1 MSNTMSMKGRAG
13 SDANVRFT
21 PNGKAVADFSV
32 ADTPRRKNEQTG
44 QFEDAGPTLWQR
56 VQVWGPEAEKA
67 AEEVRK
73 GSLVTVSGRVK
84 ADEWQ
89 DKQTGET
96 RKSTTLVADVVYVH
110 PPKEKSDSNTHAT
123 ANGNGWDIQQRP
135 QQQSDPWGSAPQ
147 TTFGGGQDDNS
158 EPPF

>member
-1 MSNTMSMKGRAG
+1 MSNSMSIKGHAG
-13 SDANVRFT
+13 SDASLRFT
-21 PNGKAVADFSV
+21 PNGRATADFSV

-67 AEEVRK
+67 GEEVRK

-110 PPKEKSDSNTHAT
+110 PPKDQQ
-123 ANGNGWDIQQRP
+123 GGQQRP
-135 QQQSDPWGSAPQ
+135 QSDPWGSAPAQ
-147 TTFGGGQDDNS
+147 QQGFGGGQD

>member
-1 MSNTMSMKGRAG
+1 MSNTMSIKGRAG
-13 SDANVRFT
+13 SDANLRFT

-73 GSLVTVSGRVK
+73 GSLVSVSGRVK

-110 PPKEKSDSNTHAT
+110 PPKV
-123 ANGNGWDIQQRP
+123 QQGQGGGV
-135 QQQSDPWGSAPQ
+135 QQQSDPWGSAP
-147 TTFGGGQDDNS
+147 TGGGFGDNND
-158 EPPF
+158 PAPF

>member
-1 MSNTMSMKGRAG
+1 MSNSMSIKGRAG
-13 SDANVRFT
+13 SDGELRFA
-21 PNGKAVADFSV
+21 PSGVAACSFSV
-32 ADTPRRKNEQTG
+32 ADTPRKKDQSG
-44 QFEDAGPTLWQR
+44 QWVDAGPTLWQR

-110 PPKEKSDSNTHAT
+110 PPKDQQ
-123 ANGNGWDIQQRP
+123 GQGGGFQQQR
-135 QQQSDPWGSAPQ
+135 QDDPWGSAPTQ
-147 TTFGGGQDDNS
+147 QQAFGGGQDAA
-158 EPPF
+158 PF

>member
-1 MSNTMSMKGRAG
+1 MSNTMSIKGRAG
-13 SDANVRFT
+13 SDGELRFT
-21 PNGKAVADFSV
+21 PSGVASCSFSV
-32 ADTPRRKNEQTG
+32 ADTPRKKDQSGNWV
-44 QFEDAGPTLWQR
+44 DAGPTLWQR

-96 RKSTTLVADVVYVH
+96 RKATTLVADVVYVH
-110 PPKEKSDSNTHAT
+110 PPKDQQ
-123 ANGNGWDIQQRP
+123 GGQQRP
-135 QQQSDPWGSAPQ
+135 QQQPDPWGSAP
-147 TTFGGGQDDNS
+147 TTSQGFGGGQDDS
-158 EPPF
+158 QPPF

>member
-1 MSNTMSMKGRAG
+1 MSNTMTIKGRAG
-13 SDANVRFT
+13 QDGELRFI
-21 PNGKAVADFSV
+21 PNGKAACSFSV
-32 ADTPRRKNEQTG
+32 ADTPRKFNRDTNQWV
-44 QFEDAGPTLWQR
+44 DAGHTLWQR

-67 AEEVRK
+67 AEEVVK

-110 PPKEKSDSNTHAT
+110 PPKDQGQHQA
-123 ANGNGWDIQQRP
+123 
-135 QQQSDPWGSAPQ
+135 QQQSDPWGSQPS
-147 TTFGGGQDDNS
+147 GGGFGDQSQDA
-158 EPPF
+158 PF

>member
-1 MSNTMSMKGRAG
+1 MSNTMTIKGRAG
-13 SDANVRFT
+13 SDASLRFT
-21 PNGKAVADFSV
+21 PNGKATADFSV

-89 DKQTGET
+89 DKQTGEL

-110 PPKEKSDSNTHAT
+110 PPKESQ
-123 ANGNGWDIQQRP
+123 GGQRVQQNQAQP
-135 QQQSDPWGSAPQ
+135 DPWGSAPA
-147 TTFGGGQDDNS
+147 GGGFGDNND
-158 EPPF
+158 PAPF

>member
-1 MSNTMSMKGRAG
+1 MSNSMSIKGRAG
-13 SDANVRFT
+13 SDGEIRFT
-21 PNGKAVADFSV
+21 PSGVAACSFSV
-32 ADTPRRKNEQTG
+32 ADTPRKKDESG
-44 QFEDAGPTLWQR
+44 QWIDAGPTLWQR

-84 ADEWQ
+84 AEEWQ

-110 PPKEKSDSNTHAT
+110 PPKD
-123 ANGNGWDIQQRP
+123 QQGGPRV
-135 QQQSDPWGSAPQ
+135 QQNQAQPDPWGSAPAG
-147 TTFGGGQDDNS
+147 FGDSS
-158 EPPF
+158 EAPF

>member
-1 MSNTMSMKGRAG
+1 MSNSMSIKGRAG
-13 SDANVRFT
+13 SDASLRFT

-89 DKQTGET
+89 DKNTGET

-110 PPKEKSDSNTHAT
+110 PPKEQQ
-123 ANGNGWDIQQRP
+123 GQGGGFQGQQRP
-135 QQQSDPWGSAPQ
+135 QQGQQDDPWGSAPGQ
-147 TTFGGGQDDNS
+147 QQGFGQADDS
-158 EPPF
+158 EPF

>member
-13 SDANVRFT
+13 SDAELRFT
-21 PNGKAVADFSV
+21 PSGQAACSFSV
-32 ADTPRRKNEQTG
+32 ADTPRKKDQSG
-44 QFEDAGPTLWQR
+44 QWVDAGPTLWQR

-110 PPKEKSDSNTHAT
+110 PPKE
-123 ANGNGWDIQQRP
+123 QQG
-135 QQQSDPWGSAPQ
+135 QQQGGLQQPQSDPWGSAPQ
-147 TTFGGGQDDNS
+147 TAFGGGQDENI
-158 EPPF
+158 PF

>member
-1 MSNTMSMKGRAG
+1 MSNSMTIKGRAG
-13 SDANVRFT
+13 QDGELRFI
-21 PNGKAVADFSV
+21 PNGSAVCGFSV
-32 ADTPRRKNEQTG
+32 ADTPRRFNKNINDW
-44 QFEDAGPTLWQR
+44 EDAGPTLWQR

-110 PPKEKSDSNTHAT
+110 PPKDQQ
-123 ANGNGWDIQQRP
+123 NGQQRP
-135 QQQSDPWGSAPQ
+135 QADPWGSAPQ
-147 TTFGGGQDDNS
+147 TAFGGGQDDAA
-158 EPPF
+158 PF

>member
-1 MSNTMSMKGRAG
+1 MSIKGRAG
-13 SDANVRFT
+13 QDAELRFT
-21 PNGKAVADFSV
+21 PNGNAACSFSV
-32 ADTPRRKNEQTG
+32 ADTPRKKDESG
-44 QFEDAGPTLWQR
+44 QWVDAGPTLWQR

-67 AEEVRK
+67 AEEVVK

-110 PPKEKSDSNTHAT
+110 PPKD
-123 ANGNGWDIQQRP
+123 QQGQGGGLQQP
-135 QQQSDPWGSAPQ
+135 QDDPWGSAPTQ
-147 TTFGGGQDDNS
+147 QQGFGGGQD

>member
-1 MSNTMSMKGRAG
+1 MSNTMSIKGRAG
-13 SDANVRFT
+13 SDAEIRFT
-21 PNGKAVADFSV
+21 PSGVAACSFSV
-32 ADTPRRKNEQTG
+32 ADTPRKKDDSGNWV
-44 QFEDAGPTLWQR
+44 DAGPTLWQR

-73 GSLVTVSGRVK
+73 GSLVTVLGRVK

-110 PPKEKSDSNTHAT
+110 PPKEQQ
-123 ANGNGWDIQQRP
+123 GGQRP
-135 QQQSDPWGSAPQ
+135 QQNQAQPDPWGSAPA
-147 TTFGGGQDDNS
+147 FGGDQDAES
-158 EPPF
+158 PF

>member
-1 MSNTMSMKGRAG
+1 MTNTMTIKGRAG
-13 SDANVRFT
+13 SDGEIRFT
-21 PNGKAVADFSV
+21 PSGQAACSFSV
-32 ADTPRRKNEQTG
+32 ADTPRKKDESG
-44 QFEDAGPTLWQR
+44 QWIDAGPTLWQR

-89 DKQTGET
+89 DKNTGEL

-110 PPKEKSDSNTHAT
+110 PPKESQ
-123 ANGNGWDIQQRP
+123 GGPRVQQNQAQP
-135 QQQSDPWGSAPQ
+135 DPWGSTPA
-147 TTFGGGQDDNS
+147 FGGDQDAS
-158 EPPF
+158 APF

>member
-1 MSNTMSMKGRAG
+1 MSNTMSIMGRAG
-13 SDANVRFT
+13 SDGELRFT
-21 PNGKAVADFSV
+21 PSGQAACSFSV
-32 ADTPRRKNEQTG
+32 ADTPRKKDQSG
-44 QFEDAGPTLWQR
+44 QWVDAGPTLWQR

-84 ADEWQ
+84 AEEWQ

-110 PPKEKSDSNTHAT
+110 PPKESQ
-123 ANGNGWDIQQRP
+123 GGPRVQQNQAQP
-135 QQQSDPWGSAPQ
+135 DPWGSAPA
-147 TTFGGGQDDNS
+147 FGGGQDENI
-158 EPPF
+158 PF

>member
-1 MSNTMSMKGRAG
+1 MSNTMSIKGRAG
-13 SDANVRFT
+13 SDASLRFT
-21 PNGKAVADFSV
+21 PHGRATADFSV

-73 GSLVTVSGRVK
+73 GSLVSVSGRVK

-110 PPKEKSDSNTHAT
+110 PPKESQ
-123 ANGNGWDIQQRP
+123 GGPRVQQNQAQP
-135 QQQSDPWGSAPQ
+135 DPWGSTPA
-147 TTFGGGQDDNS
+147 GGGFGDDS
-158 EPPF
+158 PAPF

>member
-1 MSNTMSMKGRAG
+1 MTNTMTIKGRAG
-13 SDANVRFT
+13 SDGEIRFT
-21 PNGKAVADFSV
+21 PSGQAACSFSV
-32 ADTPRRKNEQTG
+32 ADTPRKKDESG
-44 QFEDAGPTLWQR
+44 QWIDAGPTLWQR

-89 DKQTGET
+89 DKQTGEL

-110 PPKEKSDSNTHAT
+110 PPKEAQ
-123 ANGNGWDIQQRP
+123 GGPRV
-135 QQQSDPWGSAPQ
+135 QQSQAQPDPWGSTPA
-147 TTFGGGQDDNS
+147 FGGDQDAS
-158 EPPF
+158 APF

>member
-1 MSNTMSMKGRAG
+1 MSNTMTIKGRAG
-13 SDANVRFT
+13 SDGELRFT
-21 PNGKAVADFSV
+21 PSGVAACSFSV
-32 ADTPRRKNEQTG
+32 ADTPRKKDQSG
-44 QFEDAGPTLWQR
+44 QWVDAGPTLWQR

-110 PPKEKSDSNTHAT
+110 PPKV
-123 ANGNGWDIQQRP
+123 QQGQGYAG
-135 QQQSDPWGSAPQ
+135 QQPAQADPWGSTPTQQQA
-147 TTFGGGQDDNS
+147 FGGGQD

>member
-1 MSNTMSMKGRAG
+1 MSNTMTIKGRAG
-13 SDANVRFT
+13 QDAELRFT
-21 PNGKAVADFSV
+21 PNGNAACSFSV
-32 ADTPRRKNEQTG
+32 ADTPRKFNRDTNQW
-44 QFEDAGPTLWQR
+44 EDSGHTLWQR

-73 GSLVTVSGRVK
+73 GSLVTVSGKLK

-110 PPKEKSDSNTHAT
+110 PPKDQQ
-123 ANGNGWDIQQRP
+123 GGQQRP
-135 QQQSDPWGSAPQ
+135 QQPQEDPWGSAP
-147 TTFGGGQDDNS
+147 GGGFGDQSDT
-158 EPPF
+158 PPF

>member
-1 MSNTMSMKGRAG
+1 MSNTMSIKGRAG
-13 SDANVRFT
+13 SDGELRFT
-21 PNGKAVADFSV
+21 PSGVAACSFSV
-32 ADTPRRKNEQTG
+32 ADTPRKKDQSGNWV
-44 QFEDAGPTLWQR
+44 DAGPTLWQR

-110 PPKEKSDSNTHAT
+110 PPKD
-123 ANGNGWDIQQRP
+123 QQGGPRV
-135 QQQSDPWGSAPQ
+135 QQNQAQPDPWGSQPGQ
-147 TTFGGGQDDNS
+147 QQGFGQADDS
-158 EPPF
+158 PPF

>member
-1 MSNTMSMKGRAG
+1 MSNTMTIKGRAG
-13 SDANVRFT
+13 SDGELRFT
-21 PNGKAVADFSV
+21 PSGQAACSFSV
-32 ADTPRRKNEQTG
+32 ADTPRKKDQTG
-44 QFEDAGPTLWQR
+44 QWVDAGPTLWQR

-110 PPKEKSDSNTHAT
+110 PPKESQ
-123 ANGNGWDIQQRP
+123 GGPRVQQNQAQP
-135 QQQSDPWGSAPQ
+135 DPWGSTANQAFGDSSESAP
-147 TTFGGGQDDNS
+147 F
-158 EPPF
+158 

>member
-1 MSNTMSMKGRAG
+1 MSNTMTIKGRAG
-13 SDANVRFT
+13 SDGELRFT
-21 PNGKAVADFSV
+21 PSGQAACSFSV
-32 ADTPRRKNEQTG
+32 ADTPRKKDQSG
-44 QFEDAGPTLWQR
+44 QWVDAGPTLWQR

-84 ADEWQ
+84 AEEWQ

-110 PPKEKSDSNTHAT
+110 PPKDQQ
-123 ANGNGWDIQQRP
+123 GQQRP
-135 QQQSDPWGSAPQ
+135 QQNQHQADPWGSTPQ
-147 TTFGGGQDDNS
+147 GGGFGDQSQDA
-158 EPPF
+158 PF

>member
-1 MSNTMSMKGRAG
+1 MSNTMSIKGRAG
-13 SDANVRFT
+13 SDASLRFT

-73 GSLVTVSGRVK
+73 GSLVSVSGRVK

-110 PPKEKSDSNTHAT
+110 PPKEQQ
-123 ANGNGWDIQQRP
+123 GQQQGQQQGGFQGPQQR
-135 QQQSDPWGSAPQ
+135 QADPWGSSPAFGDSSESAP
-147 TTFGGGQDDNS
+147 F
-158 EPPF
+158 

>member
-1 MSNTMSMKGRAG
+1 MSNSMSIKGRAG
-13 SDANVRFT
+13 SDANLRFT
-21 PNGKAVADFSV
+21 PNGRAVADFSV

-73 GSLVTVSGRVK
+73 GSLVSVSGRVK

-110 PPKEKSDSNTHAT
+110 PPKEQQ
-123 ANGNGWDIQQRP
+123 GGQQRP
-135 QQQSDPWGSAPQ
+135 QQGQQQDDPWGSTPGQ
-147 TTFGGGQDDNS
+147 QQGFGQPDDS
-158 EPPF
+158 PPF

>member
-1 MSNTMSMKGRAG
+1 MSNTMSIKGRAG
-13 SDANVRFT
+13 SDGELRFT
-21 PNGKAVADFSV
+21 PSGVAACSFSV
-32 ADTPRRKNEQTG
+32 ADTPRKKDQSG
-44 QFEDAGPTLWQR
+44 QWVDAGPTLWQR

-84 ADEWQ
+84 AEEWQ

-110 PPKEKSDSNTHAT
+110 PPKE
-123 ANGNGWDIQQRP
+123 QQP
-135 QQQSDPWGSAPQ
+135 QQGYAGQQPAQADPWGSAP
-147 TTFGGGQDDNS
+147 TGGGFGDNND
-158 EPPF
+158 PAPF

>member
-1 MSNTMSMKGRAG
+1 MSNSMSIKGRAG
-13 SDANVRFT
+13 SDANLRFT
-21 PNGKAVADFSV
+21 PNGRAVADFSV

-73 GSLVTVSGRVK
+73 GSLVSVSGRVK

-110 PPKEKSDSNTHAT
+110 PPKEPQ
-123 ANGNGWDIQQRP
+123 GQQRGGFQGP
-135 QQQSDPWGSAPQ
+135 QQGQDDPWGSSPAFGDSSESAP
-147 TTFGGGQDDNS
+147 F
-158 EPPF
+158 

>member
-1 MSNTMSMKGRAG
+1 MSNTMTIKGRAG
-13 SDANVRFT
+13 ADASLRFT
-21 PNGKAVADFSV
+21 PNGRATADFSV

-44 QFEDAGPTLWQR
+44 QFEDSGPTLWQR

-84 ADEWQ
+84 AEEWQ

-110 PPKEKSDSNTHAT
+110 PPKE
-123 ANGNGWDIQQRP
+123 QQGGPRV
-135 QQQSDPWGSAPQ
+135 QQNQAQPDPWGSSTNQA
-147 TTFGGGQDDNS
+147 FGGGQDSDSN
-158 EPPF
+158 PPF

>member
-1 MSNTMSMKGRAG
+1 MSNTMTIKGRAG
-13 SDANVRFT
+13 QDGELRFT
-21 PNGKAVADFSV
+21 PNGNAACSFSV
-32 ADTPRRKNEQTG
+32 ADTPRKFNRDTNQW
-44 QFEDAGPTLWQR
+44 EDSGHTLWQR

-67 AEEVRK
+67 AEEVVK

-110 PPKEKSDSNTHAT
+110 PPKE
-123 ANGNGWDIQQRP
+123 QQP
-135 QQQSDPWGSAPQ
+135 QQGYAGQQPAQADPWGSAPA
-147 TTFGGGQDDNS
+147 GGGFGDQSD

>member
-1 MSNTMSMKGRAG
+1 MSNTMSIKGRAG
-13 SDANVRFT
+13 SDGELRFT
-21 PNGKAVADFSV
+21 PSGVAACSFSV
-32 ADTPRRKNEQTG
+32 ADTPRKKDQSGNWV
-44 QFEDAGPTLWQR
+44 DAGPTLLQR

-96 RKSTTLVADVVYVH
+96 RKATTLVADVVYVH
-110 PPKEKSDSNTHAT
+110 PPKV
-123 ANGNGWDIQQRP
+123 QQG
-135 QQQSDPWGSAPQ
+135 QGGGFQGHQQSDPWGSAP
-147 TTFGGGQDDNS
+147 TGGGFGDNND
-158 EPPF
+158 PAPF

>member
-1 MSNTMSMKGRAG
+1 MSNTMTIKGRAG
-13 SDANVRFT
+13 SDGEIRFT
-21 PNGKAVADFSV
+21 PSGQAACSFSV
-32 ADTPRRKNEQTG
+32 ADTPRKKDESGTWV
-44 QFEDAGPTLWQR
+44 DAGPTLWQR

-67 AEEVRK
+67 GEEVRK

-110 PPKEKSDSNTHAT
+110 PPKDQQ
-123 ANGNGWDIQQRP
+123 GGQQRP
-135 QQQSDPWGSAPQ
+135 QQQSDPWGSTPA
-147 TTFGGGQDDNS
+147 GGGFGDQSQDA
-158 EPPF
+158 PF

>member
-1 MSNTMSMKGRAG
+1 MSNTMTIKGRAG
-13 SDANVRFT
+13 SDASLRFT

-73 GSLVTVSGRVK
+73 GSLVSVSGRVK

-110 PPKEKSDSNTHAT
+110 PPKEQQ
-123 ANGNGWDIQQRP
+123 GQQQGGFQQQR
-135 QQQSDPWGSAPQ
+135 QDDPWGSSPAFGDSSESAP
-147 TTFGGGQDDNS
+147 F
-158 EPPF
+158 

>member
-1 MSNTMSMKGRAG
+1 MSNTMSIKGRAG
-13 SDANVRFT
+13 SDASLRFT
-21 PNGKAVADFSV
+21 PNGRATADFSV

-67 AEEVRK
+67 GEEVRK

-110 PPKEKSDSNTHAT
+110 PPKDHQ
-123 ANGNGWDIQQRP
+123 GGQQR
-135 QQQSDPWGSAPQ
+135 QQSDPWGSAPAQ
-147 TTFGGGQDDNS
+147 QQGFGGGDDA
-158 EPPF
+158 PPF